1 VNGVTT
7 RTQPHF
13 ADWAAIADS
22 LIGGIAHALSNRIAT
37 LAALGELMRLD
48 DDAAEGATMLRQET
62 GRLEALVHSL
72 RLLGNETDTSA
83 EPLELGEI
91 LEQSVALHRYHRDL
105 RDVEVDI
112 DTSARVMPVRIERRR
127 ATHALLMM
135 LAATAAVATV
145 RQQVV
150 RVQLTGDAASVR
162 LTLAVPGNG
171 LEAGAPSE
179 ALLDA
184 ARALI
189 EASGGVI
196 SSDSGSVVLELPA
209 LGALRERE
217 RTAR

>member
-1 VNGVTT
+1 VTT

-62 GRLEALVHSL
+62 GRLETLVHSL
-72 RLLGNETDTSA
+72 RLLGNETGTSA

-127 ATHALLMM
+127 ATHALLML

-150 RVQLTGDAASVR
+150 RAQLTGDTASVR
-162 LTLAVPGNG
+162 LTLAVPGDG
-171 LEAGAPSE
+171 PEAGAPSD

-189 EASGGVI
+189 EASGGAI
-196 SSDSGSVVLELPA
+196 SSDASSVVLELPA

>member
-1 VNGVTT
+1 
-7 RTQPHF
+7 
-13 ADWAAIADS
+13 
-22 LIGGIAHALSNRIAT
+22 
-37 LAALGELMRLD
+37 MRLD

-62 GRLEALVHSL
+62 GRLETLVHSL
-72 RLLGNETDTSA
+72 RLLGNETGTSA

-127 ATHALLMM
+127 ATHALLML

-150 RVQLTGDAASVR
+150 RAQLTGDTASVR
-162 LTLAVPGNG
+162 LTLAVPGDG
-171 LEAGAPSE
+171 PEAGAPSD

-189 EASGGVI
+189 EASGGAI
-196 SSDSGSVVLELPA
+196 SSDASSVVLELPA